1 MILGEMTEM
10 KKRFSV
16 GILSLV
22 VMLIIAACGN
32 SSSGNTNTTKD
43 ANNATSSENTA
54 TSGDASS
61 TGPITIKHNKGETV
75 LEKPAQ
81 RVVVLEWIF
90 AESVIAL
97 GVQPV
102 GNADNAEY
110 TKWVT
115 ADAALGADVQDVG
128 LRWEPN
134 LETIAALKPDL
145 IISNTDNNAAIY
157 DQLNAIAPT
166 IEFEPYPDEG
176 DAYTGM
182 EHIFNSI
189 AAAVGKNAEAE
200 KVWADLD
207 QYYAEA
213 KEKLAAAGKADLN
226 YVIAQAFTHQDVVTV
241 RMFTDTSTVSQTL
254 ARIGL
259 KNDWKSEKFEK
270 YGFTDS
276 TIEALPS
283 VTDSNFIYIVQ
294 DDDNVFG
301 EPVKDNSVWNGLNFV
316 KEKRTYQIDG
326 STWTFGGPLSSKA
339 LVERVVTSLTK

>member
-1 MILGEMTEM
+1 M
-10 KKRFSV
+10 KKQLSV
-16 GILSLV
+16 VMLTLV
-22 VMLIIAACGN
+22 VMLIMAACGN
-32 SSSGNTNTTKD
+32 SSAGNTSTAKD
-43 ANNATSSENTA
+43 ANSTTSSENTA
-54 TSGDASS
+54 SAGDTSS

-90 AESVIAL
+90 TENLIAL

-115 ADAALGADVQDVG
+115 ADAALAPDVQDVG

-166 IEFEPYPDEG
+166 IEFDPYPNEG
-176 DAYTGM
+176 DAYTEM
-182 EHIFNSI
+182 ENIFNKT
-189 AAAVGKNAEAE
+189 ALAVGKTAEAE

-213 KEKLAAAGKADLN
+213 KEMLAAAGKADLN
-226 YVIAQAFTHQDVVTV
+226 YVIAQAFSSQEAATV
-241 RMFTDTSTVSQTL
+241 RLFTDTSTVSQTL
-254 ARIGL
+254 DRIGL

-301 EPVKDNSVWNGLNFV
+301 EPVKDNAVWNGLNFV

-339 LVERVVTSLTK
+339 LVERVVDSLTK